1 MFTQITILEIMA
13 NVFAASVAFSLI
25 LFLVYTK
32 DLRIAKQESMSQ
44 MKSDLNMIHSVN
56 RSQKGQQYVYDLLQK
71 YTASKDKIDR
81 NNKQWND
88 NLFEQSMWVIF
99 LLFVLFVG
107 FSMHAVSNQTINSA
121 FALNMLV
128 VSVAVT
134 SVFNLLAYWLLK
146 PQKTDNV
153 SFYRKLL
160 TEFLSQ
166 KMTST
171 NEYCKHRTK

>member
-1 MFTQITILEIMA
+1 MFTQITILEIFA
-13 NVFAASVAFSLI
+13 SVFAVAVVSSLI
-25 LFLVYTK
+25 LFFIYTK
-32 DLRIAKQESMSQ
+32 DARIAKQELMTQ
-44 MKSDLNMIHSVN
+44 MKTDLNMIHSVN
-56 RSQKGQQYVYDLLQK
+56 RSQKGQQNVYDLLQK
-71 YTASKDKIDR
+71 YAASKDKIDR
-81 NNKQWND
+81 NNTQWND
-88 NLFEQSMWVIF
+88 NLFEQSMWVMF

-121 FALNMLV
+121 FALNTLV
-128 VSVAVT
+128 ASLAVT

-146 PQKTDNV
+146 PQKVDNV

-166 KMTST
+166 KMATN